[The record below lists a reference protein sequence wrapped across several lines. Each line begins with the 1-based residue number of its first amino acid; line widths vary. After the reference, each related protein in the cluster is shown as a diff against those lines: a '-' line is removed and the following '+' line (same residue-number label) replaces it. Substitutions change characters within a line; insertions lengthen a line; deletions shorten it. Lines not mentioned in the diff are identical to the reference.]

1 MNFLRKTTL
10 VLFVSSAIAGTAW
23 AGSAAEDIPAAAEA
37 FAAAFNSGDGAGV
50 AALYSEDAALLPPD
64 GKRVD
69 GRAAIQTFWQ
79 GAIDSGLSNLTLNT
93 VEILESGDY
102 ASEVGGLTLDA
113 PGEGGAKTKVEGK
126 FIVVWKKNAEG
137 TWQLHRDIWNMGA
150 AQ

>member
-1 MNFLRKTTL
+1 MGFFRKL
-10 VLFVSSAIAGTAW
+10 AMAAIVSSALAAPAW
-23 AGSAAEDIPAAAEA
+23 AGSASDDIPAASEA
-37 FAAAFNSGDGAGV
+37 FAAAFNKGDGATV
-50 AALYSEDAALLPPD
+50 ASLYSEDGALLPPD

-79 GAIDSGLSNLTLNT
+79 GAIDGGLGNLTLTT
-93 VEILESGDY
+93 VEIVESGDY
-102 ASEVGGLTLDA
+102 AHEVGGLTLDA

-126 FIVVWKKNAEG
+126 YIVVWKKNGEG